1 MRASSCLAGSL
12 LVVVTA
18 SDVLGSRAHH
28 PQPMARAWTAAFDHP
43 DVPELGSVVV
53 HLQRGLALLDGL
65 QTVATGEVSS
75 REMIRLEFAGDD
87 AVLVPPA
94 DLALIWPYASEHGKL
109 TLDKADG
116 STWWVRR
123 AEAEQEIQIAGK
135 QLAKHISQR
144 RRRRAPRLVASG
156 TRYESSWRAFRISRR
171 STRRRLFVT
180 S

>member
-1 MRASSCLAGSL
+1 MPALSCLGRKP

-43 DVPELGSVVV
+43 DVPEPGAVVV

-65 QTVATGEVSS
+65 QTVDMGNGSV

-94 DLALIWPYASEHGKL
+94 DLALIWPYAAEPGKL

-116 STWWVRR
+116 STWWERR
-123 AEAEQEIQIAGK
+123 GEAEQEIQIAAK
-135 QLAKHISQR
+135 QLAKHIAKR
-144 RRRRAPRLVASG
+144 RRRRAPKLVAPG
-156 TRYESSWRAFRISRR
+156 PG
-171 STRRRLFVT
+171 L
-180 S
+180 